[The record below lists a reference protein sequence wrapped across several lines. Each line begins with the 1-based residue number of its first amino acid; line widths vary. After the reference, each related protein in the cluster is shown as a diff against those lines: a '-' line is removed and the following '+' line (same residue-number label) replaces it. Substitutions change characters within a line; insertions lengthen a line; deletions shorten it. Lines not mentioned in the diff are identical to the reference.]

1 MRALHLLIAA
11 ICVSCLPAI
20 TMAQVEIKSNNFQAV
35 FNGRV
40 LTDAGICMGNSY
52 QKLANSVCL
61 KQVALVTNIRIGEHL
76 IGKAEI
82 DYTGGVINLLD
93 NYIGYEFNKKWNIKA
108 GFFQEGFSMEMLNS
122 YKDLL
127 FMERTVA
134 VSALAPGH
142 HVGVQAVYQPN
153 EFMFTGGVHFQRVMN
168 SGDKKV
174 SDENYRRGIS
184 EGYSVTGRAVWMHL
198 NERKSYGIHLG
209 AAISYR
215 TPKTDVTGTDGN
227 QLRYSASEAATHRL
241 TFMDTGI
248 ITDVDHEF
256 LSGVEAAMYWRSWRI
271 QGEYIYDRISR
282 GSLSDASLQ
291 GGYIQA
297 AYLWGG
303 THQVD
308 RSRGAFTQPLVGK
321 KGAWELAARYDY
333 ADFNSYDILG
343 GHSQQYTVGMNYYI
357 NNNLKVMLNYSYV
370 NYDANANGD
379 GTLFI
384 GKNEAGE
391 LTNDPVEVYARLGKP
406 GNRFSTV
413 NLRFQIRF

>member
-1 MRALHLLIAA
+1 MKALHILMMA
-11 ICVSCLPAI
+11 ICMNCLPVI
-20 TMAQVEIKSNNFQAV
+20 TMAQVEINSNNFQAV

-40 LTDAGICMGNSY
+40 LIDAGICMGNSY

-93 NYIGYEFNKKWNIKA
+93 NYIGYEFDKKWNIKA

-142 HVGVQAVYQPN
+142 HVGVQAIYQPN
-153 EFMFTGGVHFQRVMN
+153 EFMFTGGIHFQRVMN
-168 SGDKKV
+168 SGDKNI
-174 SDENYRRGIS
+174 SDTNYRNGIS
-184 EGYSVTGRAVWMHL
+184 EGYSVTGRAVWMRL
-198 NERKSYGIHLG
+198 NEQKSYGIHLG
-209 AAISYR
+209 AAVSYR
-215 TPKTDVTGTDGN
+215 TPKTDITGTDGH
-227 QLRYSASEAATHRL
+227 QLHYSASEAATHRL

-248 ITDVDHEF
+248 ITDVNHEI
-256 LSGVEAAMYWRSWRI
+256 LSGVEAAVYWHQWRV
-271 QGEYIYDRISR
+271 QGEYIYDRINR
-282 GSLSDASLQ
+282 GALSDANLQ

-303 THQVD
+303 NHRID

-321 KGAWELAARYDY
+321 KGALELAARYDY
-333 ADFNSYDILG
+333 ADFNSHDILG

-384 GKNEAGE
+384 GQNTTGE
-391 LTNDPVEVYARLGKP
+391 LTSSPAEVSALSGKP
-406 GNRFSTV
+406 GNRFSTI

>member
-1 MRALHLLIAA
+1 MTA
-11 ICVSCLPAI
+11 ICINCLPVI
-20 TMAQVEIKSNNFQAV
+20 TMAQVEIKSNNFRAV

-40 LTDAGICMGNSY
+40 LTDAGFCFGNSY

-142 HVGVQAVYQPN
+142 HVGVQAIYQPN
-153 EFMFTGGVHFQRVMN
+153 EFMFTGGIHFQRVMN
-168 SGDKKV
+168 SGDKQT
-174 SDENYRRGIS
+174 SDENYRKGIS
-184 EGYSVTGRAVWMHL
+184 EGYSVTGRAVWMRL
-198 NERKSYGIHLG
+198 DELKSYGIHLG
-209 AAISYR
+209 VAVSYR
-215 TPKTDVTGTDGN
+215 TPKTDVTGTDGH
-227 QLRYSASEAATHRL
+227 QLHYSASEAATHRL

-248 ITDVDHEF
+248 IADVSHEI
-256 LSGVEAAMYWRSWRI
+256 LSGVEAAVYWHQWRL
-271 QGEYIYDRISR
+271 QGEYIYDRINR
-282 GSLSDASLQ
+282 GALSDANLQ
-291 GGYIQA
+291 GGYVQA
-297 AYLWGG
+297 AYLLGG
-303 THQVD
+303 RHQID

-321 KGAWELAARYDY
+321 KGALELAARYDY
-333 ADFNSYDILG
+333 ADFNSHDILG
-343 GHSQQYTVGMNYYI
+343 GHSRQYTVGMNYYI
-357 NNNLKVMLNYSYV
+357 NNNLKVMLNYSLV

-384 GKNEAGE
+384 GKNESGE
-391 LTNDPVEVYARLGKP
+391 LTSTPAEVSALSGEP
-406 GNRFSTV
+406 GNRFSTI